1 MGELYSEHFTKKT
14 SSQRSVK
21 WITHYNST
29 QRILLV
35 GEGDFSFSAC
45 LANAFGSAKNMVATS
60 LDSKATLYWKQW
72 SSEAHLQDLKEL
84 RCVILYKIDVK
95 NMHEHKVLKNMKF
108 DRIIFNFPHAGHD
121 PLLKESDKKLIMK
134 HRKLLENF
142 FMSSSKML
150 SEEGEVHVTH
160 RNDYPYRKWKLEKL
174 AKKAGFVLVEM
185 VEFMKEK
192 YPGYHNKR
200 GGSIKSNKKFPLKEC
215 FTFKFSLEKSLE
227 EDDGLIMKMSSLLL

>member
-1 MGELYSEHFTKKT
+1 
-14 SSQRSVK
+14 
-21 WITHYNST
+21 
-29 QRILLV
+29 
-35 GEGDFSFSAC
+35 
-45 LANAFGSAKNMVATS
+45 
-60 LDSKATLYWKQW
+60 
-72 SSEAHLQDLKEL
+72 
-84 RCVILYKIDVK
+84 
-95 NMHEHKVLKNMKF
+95 
-108 DRIIFNFPHAGHD
+108 
-121 PLLKESDKKLIMK
+121 
-134 HRKLLENF
+134 
-142 FMSSSKML
+142 ML